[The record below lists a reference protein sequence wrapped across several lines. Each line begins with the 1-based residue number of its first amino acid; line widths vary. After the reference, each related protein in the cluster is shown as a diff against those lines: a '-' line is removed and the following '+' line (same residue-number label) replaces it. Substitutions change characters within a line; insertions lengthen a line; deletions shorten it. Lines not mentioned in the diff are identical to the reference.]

1 MLVMKEILSSNI
13 FSSLLVAVVTSILSI
28 IGTLYVQKRR
38 NESTIKKNALI
49 LYLNLK
55 QTKLDIDKDK
65 KVIDGAG
72 ENEIMPMTYFNPFD
86 YIAVL
91 SELKD
96 KLTEQEIEDVNNFY
110 ENVKKIDNK
119 KMYFFHIRDFYNN
132 YPISNN
138 PAINPYEQQYREGY
152 NDFEHT
158 LNVFVNG
165 DDYKANI
172 VDIISK
178 LKKLK

>member
-1 MLVMKEILSSNI
+1 
-13 FSSLLVAVVTSILSI
+13 
-28 IGTLYVQKRR
+28 
-38 NESTIKKNALI
+38 
-49 LYLNLK
+49 
-55 QTKLDIDKDK
+55 
-65 KVIDGAG
+65 
-72 ENEIMPMTYFNPFD
+72 MPMTYFNPFD

-138 PAINPYEQQYREGY
+138 PAINPYEQQYIE
-152 NDFEHT
+152 
-158 LNVFVNG
+158 V
-165 DDYKANI
+165 ANHQ
-172 VDIISK
+172 K
-178 LKKLK
+178 EKKKLVVGIFLS